1 MGLKKDSSL
10 PLLPLFLL
18 IFIFYLNFVS
28 RIILAPLLP
37 IVETEL
43 GLGHGQ
49 AGSLFFF
56 VASGYAAG
64 LLFAGV
70 VSYLLTHRVT
80 ITVAGMM
87 GGAALILISRSNS
100 IGGIHAGLVL
110 IGMFAGFYLP
120 SGIATLT
127 EIISRENWGRGMA
140 LHELAPNLAFITTPL
155 LSELLLRFFSWRG
168 ALTSIGVW
176 AIFMPVLFL
185 LFGRGSRRRGDLPRL
200 ALFGKILAGRSCWI
214 MGLYFTL
221 AIGASYGLYTLMPLF
236 MVTELGMDRLWAN
249 SIMGVSRIFG
259 AVVLFFSGFFI
270 ERMGPRRAMIFY
282 LVLTGVLTL
291 LLGFVHGPAAVPV
304 LVFLQAASVVALFPV
319 GFTILS
325 LHFPDPLRGAAVS
338 LVILIGFLLGGGIVP
353 SAMGYWAE
361 SFSFSSGFVLVGTVF
376 LVLVPVFL
384 KSGVRLNISR

>member
-1 MGLKKDSSL
+1 MSYAKNSSL

-56 VASGYAAG
+56 VASGYAVGLLGAG
-64 LLFAGV
+64 L
-70 VSYLLTHRVT
+70 VSFLLTHRLT
-80 ITVAGMM
+80 ITFAGMM
-87 GGAALILISRSNS
+87 GGAALILISLSNS
-100 IGGIHAGLVL
+100 IGGIRAGLVI

-140 LHELAPNLAFITTPL
+140 LHELAPNVAFITTPL
-155 LSELLLRFFSWRG
+155 LSEFLLKFFSWRG
-168 ALTSIGVW
+168 ALKAIGIW
-176 AIFMPVLFL
+176 AILMPVLFL
-185 LFGRGSRRRGDLPRL
+185 IFGRGSRKRGDLPRV
-200 ALFGKILAGRSCWI
+200 ALMREILAGPSCWI

-236 MVTELGMDRLWAN
+236 MVAELGMDRVWAN
-249 SIMGVSRIFG
+249 SLMGFSRIFG
-259 AVVLFFSGFFI
+259 VAVLFFSGFFI

-282 LVLTGVLTL
+282 LSLTGALTL
-291 LLGFVHGPAAVPV
+291 LLGFAHGPVVVPT
-304 LVFLQAASVVALFPV
+304 LVFLQAASVVCLFPV

-325 LHFPDPLRGAAVS
+325 LHFPDPVRGVAVS
-338 LVILIGFLLGGGIVP
+338 LVILIGFLMGGGVVP
-353 SAMGYWAE
+353 SALGYWAE
-361 SFSFSSGFVLVGTVF
+361 TFSFSSGFALLGTVF
-376 LVLVPVFL
+376 LALLPAFL
-384 KSGVRLNISR
+384 KGGVRLKISG